1 MIISGLLKTTLLDY
15 PSHVAATVFLGGC
28 NLRCPF
34 CHNSS
39 FLEHPAEEYTLEE
52 LFSFL
57 RKRQGILDGVCIS
70 GGEPSLNPELPEF
83 IKEIKSLGYLI
94 KLDTNGTNPDMLKN
108 LIENCLLD
116 YVAMDVKSSFNE
128 YEKCCGCSV
137 NLPAISR
144 SVSLLMEGRVP
155 YEFRTTITE
164 ELHTAAAMKSMG
176 EMLQGAEQ
184 LFLQSFVD
192 SDGVAVKNLHAP
204 SIEQLKEYKE
214 ILQHYISN
222 VFIRG
227 VEE

>member
-39 FLEHPAEEYTLEE
+39 MLENPISEYTQEE

-57 RKRQGILDGVCIS
+57 KKRQGILDGICIS
-70 GGEPSLNPELPEF
+70 GGEPTLNSNLPEF

-94 KLDTNGTNPDMLKN
+94 KLDTNGTNPNMLEN
-108 LIENCLLD
+108 LIENHLLD
-116 YVAMDVKSSFNE
+116 YVAMDVKSSLEE

-137 NLPAISR
+137 DLSAISR
-144 SVSLLMEGRVP
+144 SISILQEGRIP
-155 YEFRTTITE
+155 YEFRTTIVN
-164 ELHTAAAMKSMG
+164 ELHTAASIKSMG
-176 EMLQGAEQ
+176 RLLQGAEQ
-184 LFLQSFVD
+184 LFLQSFV
-192 SDGVAVKNLHAP
+192 SSEGVSVKNLHAP
-204 SIEQLKEYKE
+204 SSDCMKKYKE

-227 VEE
+227 I